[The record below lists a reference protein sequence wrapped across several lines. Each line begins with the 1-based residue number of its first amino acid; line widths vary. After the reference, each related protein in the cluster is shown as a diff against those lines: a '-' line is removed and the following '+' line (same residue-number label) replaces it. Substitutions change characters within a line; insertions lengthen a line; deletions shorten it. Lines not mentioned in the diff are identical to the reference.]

1 LQLDLET
8 VACGSAIT
16 TKASQCALEQITLR
30 DRNSSV
36 DSGYVDDKILKSDDL
51 NLQTH
56 VPKLIQF
63 GNAAFGTK
71 PHVVR
76 NWLPT

>member
-1 LQLDLET
+1 M
-8 VACGSAIT
+8 
-16 TKASQCALEQITLR
+16 R